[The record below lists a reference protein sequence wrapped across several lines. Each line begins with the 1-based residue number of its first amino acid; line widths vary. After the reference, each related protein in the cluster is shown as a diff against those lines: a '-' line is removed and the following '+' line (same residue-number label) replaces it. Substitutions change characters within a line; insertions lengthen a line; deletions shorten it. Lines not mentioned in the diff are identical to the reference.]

1 MGRSTGTLLAAT
13 SLLAVVI
20 GGSMSGCSGGSET
33 DGTTATGAGAGMK
46 AHVDPETGELRDT
59 PAAGTEPVSGGDVLP
74 PTRIKGA
81 PPLSAGAQGMKAY
94 VDPETG
100 QLRDS
105 PAPGTEPVEGGDVL
119 PPAKMVDRDED

>member
-1 MGRSTGTLLAAT
+1 MGRSMGTLLAAA

-20 GGSMSGCSGGSET
+20 SGCSGGSET
-33 DGTTATGAGAGMK
+33 DATVTGASAGMK
-46 AHVDPETGELRDT
+46 AHIDPETGELT
-59 PAAGTEPVSGGDVLP
+59 EAPAAGAEPVQGGDVLP
-74 PTRIKGA
+74 PTRMKGSPA
-81 PPLSAGAQGMKAY
+81 LPAGAQGMKAY

-119 PPAKMVDRDED
+119 PPSKMVDHNED

>member
-1 MGRSTGTLLAAT
+1 MGRSLGTLLAAA

-20 GGSMSGCSGGSET
+20 GGCSGGSET
-33 DGTTATGAGAGMK
+33 EATVTGAGAGMK
-46 AHVDPETGELRDT
+46 AHIDPETGELTDRA
-59 PAAGTEPVSGGDVLP
+59 AAGAESVQGGDVLP
-74 PTRIKGA
+74 PTRMKGSPA
-81 PPLSAGAQGMKAY
+81 LPAGAQGMKAY

-119 PPAKMVDRDED
+119 PPARMVDRDED